1 MKMKSYRYLG
11 DNIEILG
18 QRLDGARKALAN
30 SKSDW
35 AKGYWTGVIECL
47 VAQWHLLPVLHD
59 CDGIFT
65 DRPRWTVKYDFIE
78 GDLGERGGWI
88 SNLYQRDLNFN
99 WSWENAR
106 AQRLARSQ

>member
-30 SKSDW
+30 SKTEW
-35 AKGYWTGVIECL
+35 AHQHWSNVIECL
-47 VAQWHLLPVLHD
+47 VAQWKLLPILHD

-65 DRPRWTVKYDFIE
+65 DKPRWTVKYDFIE
-78 GDLGERGGWI
+78 GDLGERGGRF
-88 SNLYQRDLNFN
+88 SVKYNDTDLN
-99 WSWENAR
+99 WSWDNAR
-106 AQRLARSQ
+106 AQRLAKSQ